1 MGPQT
6 LASCRDSPAMLDRY
20 RFYQE
25 CPPTHFPRL
34 PNHHNSMAPAPHP
47 LLPNISSSKQLTG
60 SFPVYS
66 TLPDHRNKHNSVIG
80 FGRHRFALKPSSCK
94 AQFLSNSQLLT
105 GPTMPEHVHLPAT
118 IPSSRRTHPRMS
130 DPSVCALAGLYTLS
144 SRQVVSSLR

>member
-1 MGPQT
+1 
-6 LASCRDSPAMLDRY
+6 MLDRY

-34 PNHHNSMAPAPHP
+34 PNHHNSQRKAESVAQAPRP
-47 LLPNISSSKQLTG
+47 LLPDISSGKKWTG

-105 GPTMPEHVHLPAT
+105 GPMPEHVRLPTT
-118 IPSSRRTHPRMS
+118 IPSSRRTHRRMS
-130 DPSVCALAGLYTLS
+130 DPSVCALSALYTLS
-144 SRQVVSSLR
+144 RRQNVSSLR